1 MRSSFWK
8 HLDSLKKQLILQGTR
23 IIYAGKDEIME
34 LLVSTDW
41 LANEIGASDLRVVDA
56 TWFMPD
62 AGRNA
67 QAEYEGG
74 HIPSAVFM
82 DLEELADA
90 NSSLPNTLPPPEKF
104 ASRMQSLGLGDGSR
118 IVVYDDSPF
127 KSAARAWWMLT
138 LFGAHDVAILDGG
151 IAKWKAEG
159 RPLETGKPTLRHR
172 HFTVWKDDKA
182 VRSKADMLANLHSK
196 DANVVDARG
205 AGRFTGEEAEPRPEM
220 ASGHIPGSRN
230 LPFSQLFNADGTWKR
245 GAELTQAFTDA
256 GVDLNTPMITTCG
269 SGMTAAVVLFGAR
282 LTGKTDVALYDG
294 SWSEWGL
301 DADTP
306 KAQGAA

>member
-8 HLDSLKKQLILQGTR
+8 HLDSLKKQLILHGTR
-23 IIYAGKDEIME
+23 IIYAGKDDIME

-196 DANVVDARG
+196 DASIVDARG

-256 GVDLNTPMITTCG
+256 GVDLNTPMITSCG

>member
-1 MRSSFWK
+1 
-8 HLDSLKKQLILQGTR
+8 
-23 IIYAGKDEIME
+23 ME

-67 QAEYEGG
+67 RAEYEGG

-90 NSSLPNTLPPPEKF
+90 NSNLPNTLPPPEKF

-127 KSAARAWWMLT
+127 KSATRAWWMLT

-159 RPLETGKPTLRHR
+159 RSLETGKPTLRHR

-182 VRSKADMLANLHSK
+182 VRNKADMLANLHSK
-196 DANVVDARG
+196 DADVVDARG

-230 LPFSQLFNADGTWKR
+230 LPFGQLFNTDGTWKR

-256 GVDLNTPMITTCG
+256 GVDLNKPMITTCG

-282 LTGKTDVALYDG
+282 MTGKTDVALYDG

>member
-1 MRSSFWK
+1 
-8 HLDSLKKQLILQGTR
+8 
-23 IIYAGKDEIME
+23 ME
-34 LLVSTDW
+34 LLVSTEW
-41 LANEIGASDLRVVDA
+41 LAGEIGASDLRVVDA

-82 DLEELADA
+82 DIEELADA

-127 KSAARAWWMLT
+127 KSATRAWWMLT

-196 DANVVDARG
+196 AASVVDARG
-205 AGRFTGEEAEPRPEM
+205 AGRFTGEEAEARPEL
-220 ASGHIPGSRN
+220 ASGHIPGSSN
-230 LPFSQLFNADGTWKR
+230 LPFGQLFNADGTWKR
-245 GAELTQAFTDA
+245 GDELSQAYADA
-256 GVDLNTPMITTCG
+256 GVDLSKPMITTCG

-282 LTGKTDVALYDG
+282 MTGKTDVSLYDG

-301 DADTP
+301 DKDTP